1 MCATRKRAPLLRH
14 HEGTFLSFFYFSCF
28 VDFSFALKCT
38 MRKRG
43 ERQRAPLTRHC
54 EGTFLPRRGAIPK
67 WQGVVGG
74 TPTLLLGFMFVIF
87 VRFEVFPFLWPQVLK
102 LFRNLIWNIFFLH
115 MIERIQILLPHF
127 LLLGLWLFGVL
138 SLSQIFFIFWGV
150 LEVWF
155 RYHNLS
161 LLLPANGPFLSPLV
175 QLWLHTYHPLPC
187 KMALVENLSEKDMNL
202 PCKMGWVYLLLKGTS
217 IWEPWFATGERKSR
231 PVSDIELWSHKKALI
246 WWWSKKRLRDES
258 SDEVDALGNEI
269 GCVSS

>member
-1 MCATRKRAPLLRH
+1 
-14 HEGTFLSFFYFSCF
+14 
-28 VDFSFALKCT
+28 

-87 VRFEVFPFLWPQVLK
+87 VRFGVFPFLWPQVLK
-102 LFRNLIWNIFFLH
+102 LDLKIFSGIWLNAFKSYSLICCCSVY
-115 MIERIQILLPHF
+115 
-127 LLLGLWLFGVL
+127 G
-138 SLSQIFFIFWGV
+138 SLVSWACHKSFFIFWGV

-155 RYHNLS
+155 CYRNLS

-231 PVSDIELWSHKKALI
+231 PAWDI
-246 WWWSKKRLRDES
+246 
-258 SDEVDALGNEI
+258 
-269 GCVSS
+269 

>member
-102 LFRNLIWNIFFLH
+102 LFKTLTWQYFLAYDWTHSNLTSSFAVALFMALWWVELVTNLFY
-115 MIERIQILLPHF
+115 LLRRA
-127 LLLGLWLFGVL
+127 WGVV
-138 SLSQIFFIFWGV
+138 SLSQP
-150 LEVWF
+150 
-155 RYHNLS
+155 LS
-161 LLLPANGPFLSPLV
+161 FTSCKWSLPLSPGPV
-175 QLWLHTYHPLPC
+175 
-187 KMALVENLSEKDMNL
+187 MASHISPPALQNGFGRELIWKGHEPALQNGLGVSFAERDINL
-202 PCKMGWVYLLLKGTS
+202 G
-217 IWEPWFATGERKSR
+217 
-231 PVSDIELWSHKKALI
+231 ALI
-246 WWWSKKRLRDES
+246 CHWWKKIQTCIRHWIMEPQKSTDLMMVKEKGWEMSHLMRLMRWETK
-258 SDEVDALGNEI
+258 LG
-269 GCVSS
+269 V